1 MISLIL
7 FVFSPVSSTI
17 DHLKQGIFIK
27 KINIDRC
34 AVRSRIV
41 ALSDRF
47 AVG

>member
-1 MISLIL
+1 MIALIL

-17 DHLKQGIFIK
+17 DQLKQGIFI
-27 KINIDRC
+27 IDRY
-34 AVRSRIV
+34 AVGSRTV